1 MNEILRALS
10 PTALKDLATALE
22 SQEFVPPFDALQFR
36 RLGFASDG
44 KMIASELQALNDV
57 GVSRPGLARM
67 LRAVAEE
74 RMKAQAASD
83 RTELVWTGP
92 ELAGSRTRDTA
103 VVVRDLFTSAQ
114 KSLLVSTYVIFNGQ
128 QVFEPLATRMDQ
140 DPGLRVRLFVDVP
153 RRFRDDTPANRL
165 LQAFRET
172 FRKDHWPGARMPE
185 VFYDPRS
192 LDALA
197 GQRSALHAKAIIV
210 DDLRV
215 FVTSANFTEAA
226 HDRNI
231 ECGVL
236 LHSAAVASALTR
248 QFDSL
253 IEAKLLTRLPLA

>member
-103 VVVRDLFTSAQ
+103 VVVRELFASAETNV
-114 KSLLVSTYVIFNGQ
+114 LVSTYVIFNGR
-128 QVFEPLATRMDQ
+128 QVFAPLATRMEQ
-140 DPGLRVRLFVDVP
+140 LPALRVRLFVDVP
-153 RRFRDDTPANRL
+153 RRHLDETPTNQL
-165 LQAFRET
+165 LRAFCQT
-172 FRKDHWPGARMPE
+172 FRKDQWPGARVPE

-192 LDALA
+192 LEAMA
-197 GQRSALHAKAIIV
+197 GPRTALHAKAIIV

-236 LHSAAVASALTR
+236 MHSAAMASALTR

-253 IEAKLLTRLPLA
+253 IEARLLTRLPLA